1 MRVRCCTRPDIR
13 NGDGSPPVTPDDDFA
28 GRMKRQVLDAYGI
41 EDEADLD
48 FDGYMTA
55 RAEYEADREAFRVE
69 LLERLERARRDA
81 TAQLRACGAL
91 PAGLELAWEAT

>member
-1 MRVRCCTRPDIR
+1 MA
-13 NGDGSPPVTPDDDFA
+13 PDDDFA
-28 GRMKRQVLDAYGI
+28 VRMKRQVLDAYGI

-55 RAEYEADREAFRVE
+55 RVEYEADREAFLAE
-69 LLERLERARRDA
+69 LPDRLERARRDA

-91 PAGLELAWEAT
+91 PAGLELAWRGAE